1 MNFIFA
7 EKKNIFMI
15 IGIGGCS
22 NSGKSGLAEQLDN
35 FYYEKKVKVLCQDD
49 FVKRR
54 DFLTEINGH
63 INWEIPS
70 TIKFDEYLSVVKKA
84 KEENDL
90 VICEGLFAFW
100 FDELNKLYDK
110 KIFLEIDKK
119 TFLKRKQK
127 DLRWGKEPDRYIEHI
142 WQSYLKYGQ
151 FNLPKENSL
160 FLDASK
166 NIDFDEVVNFIG
178 L

>member
-1 MNFIFA
+1 
-7 EKKNIFMI
+7 MI

-22 NSGKSGLAEQLDN
+22 NSGKSALAEQIDN
-35 FYYEKKVKVLCQDD
+35 FFTVKKVKVLCQDD

-63 INWEIPS
+63 IDWELPS
-70 TIKFDEYLSVVKKA
+70 TIKFEDYLSAVKSASKTC
-84 KEENDL
+84 DL
-90 VICEGLFAFW
+90 VVCEGLFAFW

-110 KIFLEIDKK
+110 KIFLALDKK
-119 TFLKRKQK
+119 TFFDRKQK
-127 DLRWGKEPDRYIEHI
+127 DLRWGKEPLWYIEHI

-151 FNLPKENSL
+151 YRLSKENFMRL
-160 FLDASK
+160 IHTET
-166 NIDFDEVVNFIG
+166 IDIKKVINFID